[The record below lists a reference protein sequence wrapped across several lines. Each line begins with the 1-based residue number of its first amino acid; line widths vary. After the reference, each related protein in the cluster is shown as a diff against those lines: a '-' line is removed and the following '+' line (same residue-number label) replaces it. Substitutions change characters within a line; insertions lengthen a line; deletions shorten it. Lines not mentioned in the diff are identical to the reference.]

1 MNTSACRIL
10 FRPLLLAALA
20 LGATWPAFAQTS
32 ASAQL
37 QWLDK
42 TTFSGRIEA
51 IVDAYPV
58 PDAKGGI
65 AAPERYPVEVL
76 FERPDRYRVVLR
88 PGTKQELRIAAEAGI
103 VRWYDLATGLSGK
116 EQADDVSHPLALALL
131 ATVGELSRFGTAVD
145 LPAIKNSPLRGAR
158 LDPKRYGA
166 GVLSAIAWFGSE
178 DQLVGLDIQRS
189 DGSRLFLAVRTF
201 DRNVQTSPDDFRL

>member
-10 FRPLLLAALA
+10 FRTLLLAALS

-37 QWLDK
+37 EWLDK
-42 TTFSGRIEA
+42 TTLSGRIDA
-51 IVDAYPV
+51 LVDAYPA

-65 AAPERYPVEVL
+65 GAPERYPVELL

-88 PGTKQELRIAAEAGI
+88 PGTKQQLRIATEAGI

-131 ATVGELSRFGTAVD
+131 ATAGELSRFGTAVD
-145 LPAIKNSPLRGAR
+145 LPAVKNSPLRGAR
-158 LDPKRYGA
+158 LDPKGHAA
-166 GVLSAIAWFGSE
+166 GVLSAIAWFGS
-178 DQLVGLDIQRS
+178 DGQLVGLDIQRS
-189 DGSRLFLAVRTF
+189 DGSRLFLAVQTF